1 MTFYKCEKC
10 GAIATFL
17 KGSCTLKCC
26 DEDMIILDANE
37 SDGAEEKHVPAV
49 TVNGNTVY
57 VQIGEVAHPML
68 EEHHIEFIALETE
81 QGIQVKYLKPGEAP
95 DAYFALAEGDR
106 VIAVYEHC
114 NIHGLWKIV
123 L

>member
-17 KGSCTLKCC
+17 KGSCALKCC

-68 EEHHIEFIALETE
+68 EEHYIELIA
-81 QGIQVKYLKPGEAP
+81 KPGEAP